1 MARRTTLSNSTS
13 SHYSVSAERGRKR
26 DPAKAIPA
34 SPIRRWSD
42 RLDCVTIGRWRP
54 GGHTEDINVDLTAHW
69 AGFAAVIIFV
79 LGYAL
84 VVTEEF
90 TSLRKSKP
98 MILAS
103 GIIWTIIGIQYA
115 GSGLGHAA
123 EEAVEHFLIEFA
135 ELFLFLLTAM
145 TYVNA
150 MTERRILDALRSWLV
165 HHGFSYRRLF
175 WVTGIISFFL
185 SPIIDNMTTALV
197 MSAVILAVGRGNV
210 RFVSIACIN
219 IVVAANAGGAFSPF
233 GDITTLMVWQ
243 KGILDFHVFFKLLI
257 PSVVNYLIPATIM
270 SFAIPQGRPASGEA
284 VVTMKRVSVE
294 IMFLF
299 ACTIATASFLSV
311 FCFCLTEETNLGQIS
326 LASCSAAV
334 ATCFQ

>member
-1 MARRTTLSNSTS
+1 M
-13 SHYSVSAERGRKR
+13 
-26 DPAKAIPA
+26 
-34 SPIRRWSD
+34 
-42 RLDCVTIGRWRP
+42 
-54 GGHTEDINVDLTAHW
+54 DLTAHW

-150 MTERRILDALRSWLV
+150 MTERRIFDALRSWLV

-197 MSAVILAVGRGNV
+197 MSAVILAVGPDNV
-210 RFVSIACIN
+210 RIVSIAFIN
-219 IVVAANAGGAFSPF
+219 II
-233 GDITTLMVWQ
+233 GDYN
-243 KGILDFHVFFKLLI
+243 
-257 PSVVNYLIPATIM
+257 P
-270 SFAIPQGRPASGEA
+270 
-284 VVTMKRVSVE
+284 
-294 IMFLF
+294 
-299 ACTIATASFLSV
+299 
-311 FCFCLTEETNLGQIS
+311 
-326 LASCSAAV
+326 
-334 ATCFQ
+334 